1 MAKKIT
7 DWDLYV
13 KYASEYGEDK
23 IYWNGAYKDFNGLDV
38 KNAKNMIFVDQK
50 NFNSNSQSI
59 SELNEEIDNEKKDGK
74 ENIQTLD
81 SETSNRLENVQNQVA
96 PEEINQD
103 ESEDE
108 YVSAEI

>member
-38 KNAKNMIFVDQK
+38 KNAKNMIFVDQQI
-50 NFNSNSQSI
+50 FNSNSQSI
-59 SELNEEIDNEKKDGK
+59 SELNEEIDNEKKD
-74 ENIQTLD
+74 EEEDIQILD
-81 SETSNRLENVQNQVA
+81 SENSNRLENVQNQVA
-96 PEEINQD
+96 PEQINQD